1 MNVPVRRIF
10 CLAALCF
17 LLLTNPSACGPD
29 AVGPGTAA
37 GRELPAATSVLAPVP
52 CLAIQRDLWQEEEG
66 FFTALQ
72 RRYPFCSAGPV
83 ENGAR
88 AMRLLDAGRAE
99 LAVVS
104 GPAPEFGAELV
115 RSEPFVLV
123 GHVASPLEGA
133 PLQWLQDLFSEGGE
147 YRPVVLGDGLAT
159 MELLGI
165 DHLEPEALHV
175 SSWAEA
181 REVVQAS
188 NRLVSL
194 LPWREV
200 GFRVRALPIGGG
212 SLFSL
217 DLDDYPHQRRWWLVG
232 DMDAHPELSQ
242 ALREG
247 LRAGVEPLVS
257 LVAVGDVMLGR
268 GVGSLIA
275 ANSPS
280 YPFYATRGLTSQAD
294 IAFGNL
300 ESPITTRGFPQG
312 GIALRSRP
320 EVTEGLSYA
329 GFDVMS
335 LANNHTADYGAVG
348 LLDTMSHLD
357 GEEIAFVGLTRDD
370 DEGQVALMREANG
383 LRIAFLAYNH
393 VGLPWDAVTG
403 EGVSGP
409 AWLEPELAYA
419 DVSEAAQDADF
430 VVVSMHLG
438 EEYTPLPD
446 EFQQQVALGM
456 LDAGAGLVLGHH
468 PHVVGA
474 VAFEE
479 RGFVAY
485 SLGNFVF
492 DQPFSEETQ
501 QGLILLG
508 LIDHSGLKQIQ
519 LVPVQIEAGQPSVLP
534 PAEARSVLSKVFG
547 ISDTW
552 RDSPGDVRTP
562 VDSADQSRG
571 LEIVWSLALRDRGRD
586 VRTCDLDGDQ
596 RPEIALGTGS
606 LGGPSAIYALDADGS
621 VRWKTGLQG
630 QVNDLEC
637 GDVDGD
643 GTHEIVVASG
653 LLDEPGEVVTLDTQG
668 QVRWS
673 FGTEASVLDVA
684 LGGASDN
691 SPSPVVAGE
700 WGAFG
705 DTIYA
710 LNGDGSLRWKHPT
723 DGSVQCIEVGDLD
736 GDGNQ
741 EVIAGAEDVYVLS
754 SDGVLLWRY
763 PTTGYVRYLSSGEL
777 ADGRSR
783 LVLAL
788 TGYPQPSILALGP
801 HGNLAWRFD
810 LQASPTTIPLAHT
823 DDDGEQRLLVG
834 SADGTL
840 YSLAMDGSLHWRA
853 QVGGPVSD
861 VVLGDVNADGF
872 SEVVVGTGDSFSS
885 GGIYVLDIATG
896 AVLGFYEGG
905 DAVGA
910 LDVAELDGE
919 VGDEVVFLSTGGEVT
934 LLQWVL
940 Q

>member
-1 MNVPVRRIF
+1 VNVRVRRIL

-17 LLLTNPSACGPD
+17 LLLTNPSACGPE
-29 AVGPGTAA
+29 AVEPGTAA
-37 GRELPAATSVLAPVP
+37 GRELPTATSSLAPVP
-52 CLAIQRDLWQEEEG
+52 CLAIQRDLWHEEEE
-66 FFTALQ
+66 FFSALQ
-72 RRYPFCSAGPV
+72 SRYPFCSAGPV
-83 ENGAR
+83 ENASQ
-88 AMRLLDAGRAE
+88 AMELLHSGQAE

-104 GPAPEFGAELV
+104 GEAPQLGATLV
-115 RSEPFVLV
+115 RSEPFLLV
-123 GHVASPLEGA
+123 GHVTSPLEDA

-165 DHLEPEALHV
+165 DHLEPWACRV

-181 REVVQAS
+181 RELVQGS
-188 NRLVSL
+188 RLLVSL

-217 DLDDYPHQRRWWLVG
+217 DLDDYPYQRRWWLVG
-232 DMDAHPELSQ
+232 DLDAHPELSQ
-242 ALREG
+242 DLREG
-247 LRAGVEPLVS
+247 LHAGVEPLVG
-257 LVAVGDVMLGR
+257 LVVVGDVMLGR

-280 YPFYATRGLTSQAD
+280 YPFSATRDLTSQAD

-329 GFDVMS
+329 GFDVLS
-335 LANNHTADYGAVG
+335 LANNHTDDYGAVG

-357 GEEIAFVGLTRDD
+357 GEEIAFVGLTSDD
-370 DEGQVALMREANG
+370 DEGQVALTREVNG
-383 LRIAFLAYNH
+383 LRMAFLAYNH
-393 VGLPWDAVTG
+393 VGPRPTG
-403 EGVSGP
+403 AGGGVSGR

-419 DVSEAAQDADF
+419 DVLEAAKNADF
-430 VVVSMHLG
+430 VVVSLHWG
-438 EEYTPLPD
+438 EEYMPLPD
-446 EFQQQVALGM
+446 EFQQQVARGM

-468 PHVVGA
+468 PHVVGG

-479 RGFVAY
+479 RGLVAY

-492 DQPFSEETQ
+492 DQPFSEETL
-501 QGLILLG
+501 QGLVLLS
-508 LIDHSGLKQIQ
+508 LIGRSGLKQVQ
-519 LVPVQIEAGQPSVLP
+519 LIPVQIEAGQPSVLP
-534 PAEARSVLSKVFG
+534 LAEARSVLSKVFEV
-547 ISDTW
+547 SDGW
-552 RDSPGDVRTP
+552 GDFPGDVLTP
-562 VDSADQSRG
+562 ADEAHQSRG
-571 LEIVWSLALRDRGRD
+571 LEMVWSLALRDRGRG
-586 VRTCDLDGDQ
+586 VCTCDLDGDQ
-596 RPEIALGTGS
+596 RFEIALGAGS
-606 LGGPSAIYALDADGS
+606 PGGPSAIHALDADGS
-621 VRWKTGLQG
+621 VRWESGLQG
-630 QVNDLEC
+630 QVNDLGC

-643 GTHEIVVASG
+643 GTNEIVVATG
-653 LLDEPGEVVTLDTQG
+653 LLDEPGEVVTLDARG
-668 QVRWS
+668 QVQWR

-691 SPSPVVAGE
+691 GASPVVAGE

-723 DGSVQCIEVGDLD
+723 DGSVQCVQVGDLD
-736 GDGNQ
+736 GDGSQ

-763 PTTGYVRYLSSGEL
+763 PTTGYVRYLTSGEL

-788 TGYPQPSILALGP
+788 TGYPQPSILALDP
-801 HGNLAWRFD
+801 HGHLAWRYD
-810 LQASPTTIPLAHT
+810 LRASPTAAALAGT
-823 DDDGEQRLLVG
+823 SDDGEQRLLVG
-834 SADGTL
+834 STDGTL
-840 YSLAMDGSLHWRA
+840 YRLAMDGSLLWRA
-853 QVGGPVSD
+853 QVDGPVSD
-861 VVLGDVNADGF
+861 VALGDVNADGIGDA
-872 SEVVVGTGDSFSS
+872 VVGTGDSFSS

-896 AVLGFYEGG
+896 AVLGFYERGE
-905 DAVGA
+905 AVGA
-910 LDVAELDGE
+910 LHVAEMDGE
-919 VGDEVVFLSTGGEVT
+919 VGDEIVSLSAGGEIT
-934 LLQWVL
+934 LLQWVPE
-940 Q
+940 